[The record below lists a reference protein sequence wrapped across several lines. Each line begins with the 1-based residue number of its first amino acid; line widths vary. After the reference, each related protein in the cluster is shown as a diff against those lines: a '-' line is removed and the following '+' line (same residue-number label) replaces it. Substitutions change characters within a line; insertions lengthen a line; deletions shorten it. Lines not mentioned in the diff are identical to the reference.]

1 MMVLVRISHHGA
13 AREPQRCGMNRMSD
27 DVQRFDRWSK
37 SYEDCWGQR
46 FFDSVH
52 TAMLDLLAA
61 SAPALQ
67 PSVVLD
73 VGCGTGRL
81 LRNAAVRWPAARL
94 IGVDPAQGMVEVA
107 QRLTPSGDIRQ
118 AFAESLPLGDA
129 SVDAALSSISMHH
142 WRDASQ
148 GLLEVARVLR
158 PGGLF
163 CLADISFPSWLA
175 KLLRSK
181 GKNRRAIREL
191 LIRSG
196 FAVRSRPTTLWSFVS
211 ISVACKR
218 EA

>member
-1 MMVLVRISHHGA
+1 
-13 AREPQRCGMNRMSD
+13 MSD

-52 TAMLDLLAA
+52 GAMLDLMGA
-61 SAPALQ
+61 SAPALR
-67 PSVVLD
+67 PSAVLE

-81 LRNAAVRWPAARL
+81 LRKAAVRWPAARL
-94 IGVDPAQGMVEVA
+94 IGVDPARGMVEVA
-107 QRLTPSGDIRQ
+107 QRLTPSGDIHQ

-129 SVDAALSSISMHH
+129 SVDVVLSSISMHH

-148 GLLEVARVLR
+148 GMLEVARVLR

-163 CLADISFPSWLA
+163 CLADISFPPWLA
-175 KLLRSK
+175 KLLRTRA
-181 GKNRRAIREL
+181 KNRRAIREL
-191 LIRSG
+191 LIGSG
-196 FAVRSRPTTLWSFVS
+196 FEVRCERTTLASLVS
-211 ISVACKR
+211 ISVACKL

>member
-1 MMVLVRISHHGA
+1 
-13 AREPQRCGMNRMSD
+13 MSD

-37 SYEDCWGQR
+37 SYENCWGQR

-52 TAMLDLLAA
+52 GAMLDLVAA
-61 SAPALQ
+61 SAPGLK
-67 PSVVLD
+67 PSAVLD

-81 LRNAAVRWPAARL
+81 LRKAALRWPGARL
-94 IGVDPAQGMVEVA
+94 MGVDPARGMVEMA

-129 SVDAALSSISMHH
+129 SVDVVLSSISMHH

-148 GLLEVARVLR
+148 GMLEAARVLR

-163 CLADISFPSWLA
+163 CLADISLPSWLA
-175 KLLRSK
+175 KLLRTRA
-181 GKNRRAIREL
+181 KNRKVIREL

-196 FAVRSRPTTLWSFVS
+196 FEVRCQHTTLARLVS
-211 ISVACKR
+211 ISAACKR